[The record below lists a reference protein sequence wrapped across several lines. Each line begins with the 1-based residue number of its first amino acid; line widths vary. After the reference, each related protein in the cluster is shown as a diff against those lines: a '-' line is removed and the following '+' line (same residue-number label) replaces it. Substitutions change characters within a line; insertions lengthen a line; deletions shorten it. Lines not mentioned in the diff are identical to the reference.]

1 MTKLNNTLDNIRP
14 RYNLMKLLNTFERDK
29 TGKNKSLNKSLRI
42 KNIENIF
49 NIFNNKE
56 NKTNSIR
63 FTNISM
69 NTISNNKINDKSLS
83 SIDSLRFSNADKK
96 NKNFNSIDNHNIK
109 LKTRNKKSNGGNP
122 ILSDLND
129 NNKNLRKS
137 NKKKNKILR
146 NLLLREKQNETG
158 YEKNIINLENNK
170 GYKIINTNSN
180 DNKVYN
186 NEYIFK
192 LNNSANIGNKYK
204 SNKLNKTIIAP
215 IIYYIYQ
222 NEIKKKFKKF
232 LCLVIIKRI

>member
-1 MTKLNNTLDNIRP
+1 M
-14 RYNLMKLLNTFERDK
+14 
-29 TGKNKSLNKSLRI
+29 
-42 KNIENIF
+42 
-49 NIFNNKE
+49 
-56 NKTNSIR
+56 
-63 FTNISM
+63 
-69 NTISNNKINDKSLS
+69 
-83 SIDSLRFSNADKK
+83 
-96 NKNFNSIDNHNIK
+96 
-109 LKTRNKKSNGGNP
+109 
-122 ILSDLND
+122 
-129 NNKNLRKS
+129 RKS

-204 SNKLNKTIIAP
+204 TIIAP
-215 IIYYIYQ
+215 IVYYIYQ

>member
-1 MTKLNNTLDNIRP
+1 M
-14 RYNLMKLLNTFERDK
+14 
-29 TGKNKSLNKSLRI
+29 
-42 KNIENIF
+42 
-49 NIFNNKE
+49 
-56 NKTNSIR
+56 
-63 FTNISM
+63 
-69 NTISNNKINDKSLS
+69 
-83 SIDSLRFSNADKK
+83 
-96 NKNFNSIDNHNIK
+96 
-109 LKTRNKKSNGGNP
+109 
-122 ILSDLND
+122 
-129 NNKNLRKS
+129 RKS

-192 LNNSANIGNKYK
+192 LNNSANIGNKYTKKREKNEFKFQNASIK

-215 IIYYIYQ
+215 IVYYIYQ